1 MRVNLHL
8 PAKAMRERMCRA
20 HKMGERREYEVAC
33 YLSVLEER
41 HFYRTFGFTSITQL
55 AENDLGLSPRQTR
68 DRIRLA
74 KAIESLPKLKK
85 LFRRGKLHFSAVR
98 AIVSVATPATESDWI
113 KAALQ
118 HSMRDLERLVSA
130 SENGKVPKRPN
141 LGLPRNRVHYK
152 LAAEPEE
159 AALIDTVCQREAD
172 AKGEPADLMRLV
184 MKVIRHL
191 YQTEDPEIARRKP
204 RNPRPELIFIQARGT
219 QDIAVLT
226 TGGFVATNPEK
237 AAPYLEGARVRDA
250 SEPGAM
256 VEGLVSTPDVP
267 TIPADKRDPPTDRAL
282 RELVLARDGYQC
294 TFPGC
299 DEKKD
304 LADHHVQ
311 WLSQGG
317 KTHPDNGT
325 SACRGHHAATHVGQ
339 IVVKG
344 SYSKGFEFEERDLLT
359 GETKPFLAAAPDPEI
374 EQVLSEP
381 SPPEETVEELE
392 KLADPVEQD
401 KGPVLASLDEIPP
414 QVDRKWWRTFRGLFE
429 WVART
434 TTLLF
439 KPGPGQEPKATVD
452 HAGNGERREGGL
464 AGLVGH
470 EQAVRVL
477 EHEVE
482 MAKLSGEP
490 APPVLVTGRPGLG
503 KTTLAAAFA
512 TDLGRGFHAAHA
524 GSLLD
529 PTAVLSLLSD
539 LDRGDVLFIDEVHAL
554 PPAVAELMYTAIES
568 AYVDI
573 PVKEGTSSRL
583 LRLRLEPFTFMGATT
598 EEDRLPKPLL
608 QRFRTRIELEPLA
621 DDVMATLLAREAGHQ
636 GLALDEEARRV
647 LVSASLGNPR
657 TAVGLIEHAAKTAN
671 AHRLER
677 IGPAEVCAAL
687 DSRGI
692 DGRGLCKVQC
702 RILEVLRA
710 HGRPMGLAT
719 LAAVVGKS
727 PEAVATLYEPD
738 LLQLG
743 LLSRTP
749 LGRVAVPVNGNGRH
763 SRHGPAAARGA
774 EDHRG
779 DSRVSPG
786 ARESQGPRESPGSP
800 QLPEGPDT
808 G

>member
-8 PAKAMRERMCRA
+8 PPKAMRERMRRA
-20 HKMGERREYEVAC
+20 HKFGERREYEVAC
-33 YLSVLEER
+33 YLSAIEKR
-41 HFYRTFGFTSITQL
+41 CFYRSFGFTSITQL

-74 KAIESLPKLKK
+74 RAIESLPKLKK

-98 AIVSVATPATESDWI
+98 AIVSVATPATEADWI

-118 HSMRDLERLVSA
+118 YSVRDLERLVSG
-130 SENGKVPKRPN
+130 SEDGKVPRRPN
-141 LGLPRNRVHYK
+141 LGLPRNRVRYVV
-152 LAAEPEE
+152 AAEPEE
-159 AALIDTVCQREAD
+159 AALIDVVCQREAN
-172 AKGEPADLMRLV
+172 ARGEPADVKHLF
-184 MKVIRHL
+184 MKVMRHL

-204 RNPRPELIFIQARGT
+204 RTPRPELVFIQARGT
-219 QDIAVLT
+219 QDMAVLT
-226 TGGFVATNPEK
+226 PDGFVASDPEK
-237 AAPYLEGARVRDA
+237 AAAYLEGARVRDA
-250 SEPGAM
+250 SEPGEM
-256 VEGLVSTPDVP
+256 VEGLVSTPNVP
-267 TIPADKRDPPTDRAL
+267 KIPADQRDPPTDRAQ

-304 LADHHVQ
+304 LDDHHVQ

-325 SACRGHHAATHVGQ
+325 TACRGHHAATHVGQ

-359 GETKPFLAAAPDPEI
+359 GETRPFLAPAPDPEI

-392 KLADPVEQD
+392 KLAQPLEQE
-401 KGPVLASLDEIPP
+401 KGPALASLDEIPP
-414 QVDRKWWRTFRGLFE
+414 QVDRTWWRTFRGLFE

-434 TTLLF
+434 TVLLF
-439 KPGPGQEPKATVD
+439 RPGPGEEPKGTRERP
-452 HAGNGERREGGL
+452 GNGDRREGGL
-464 AGLVGH
+464 AALVGH

-490 APPVLVTGRPGLG
+490 APPVLLTGRPGLG

-512 TDLGRGFHAAHA
+512 TDLGRGFHAAH
-524 GSLLD
+524 GGLLID

-554 PPAVAELMYTAIES
+554 PPPVAELMYTAVES
-568 AYVDI
+568 TYVDI
-573 PVKEGTSSRL
+573 PVKEGTNSRL
-583 LRLRLEPFTFMGATT
+583 LRLRLEPFTFIGATT

-621 DDVMATLLAREAGHQ
+621 GDEMATLLDREAEQ
-636 GLALDEEARRV
+636 RGLAVDDEARRV

-657 TAVGLIEHAAKTAN
+657 TGVGLIEHAGKTAT
-671 AHRLER
+671 AYGHER
-677 IGPAEVCAAL
+677 IGVAEVRAAL
-687 DSRGI
+687 VSHGI
-692 DGRGLCKVQC
+692 DERGLSKAQC

-710 HGRPMGLAT
+710 HGRPLGLAT
-719 LAAVVGKS
+719 LAALLGKS

-749 LGRVAVPVNGNGRH
+749 FGRVALPVNGNGRH
-763 SRHGPAAARGA
+763 RGSGASAASHA
-774 EDHRG
+774 D
-779 DSRVSPG
+779 DSRDDTRVSSGP
-786 ARESQGPRESPGSP
+786 RESCGPRESPGSP
-800 QLPEGPDT
+800 QLPEGGDT

>member
-1 MRVNLHL
+1 MRVNLNL
-8 PAKAMRERMCRA
+8 PPKAMRERMRRA
-20 HKMGERREYEVAC
+20 HRYGERREYEVAC
-33 YLSVLEER
+33 YLSVIEER
-41 HFYRTFGFTSITQL
+41 SFYRSFGFTNIFQL
-55 AENDLGLSPRQTR
+55 AEHDLGLSPRQTR
-68 DRIRLA
+68 DRVRLA
-74 KAIESLPKLKK
+74 RAIESLPKLKR

-98 AIVSVATPATESDWI
+98 AIVSVATPATEADWI

-130 SENGKVPKRPN
+130 SEDGKVPNRPN
-141 LGLPRNRVHYK
+141 LGLPRNRVRYIV
-152 LAAEPEE
+152 AAEPEE
-159 AALIDTVCQREAD
+159 AALIDVVCQREAN
-172 AKGEPADLMRLV
+172 ARGEPADVKQLF

-191 YQTEDPEIARRKP
+191 YQTEDPEITRRKP
-204 RNPRPELIFIQARGT
+204 RKPRPELIFIQARGT

-226 TGGFVATNPEK
+226 PEGFVASDPEK
-237 AAPYLEGARVRDA
+237 AAAYLEGARVRDA
-250 SEPGAM
+250 SEPGEM

-267 TIPADKRDPPTDRAL
+267 KIPADQRDPPTDRAQ

-299 DEKKD
+299 DEKRD
-304 LADHHVQ
+304 LDDHHAQ

-325 SACRGHHAATHVGQ
+325 TACRSHHAATHLGQ

-359 GETKPFLAAAPDPEI
+359 GETKPFLAPAPDPEI

-392 KLADPVEQD
+392 KLAESVEQD
-401 KGPVLASLDEIPP
+401 KRPTLASLDEIPP
-414 QVDRKWWRTFRGLFE
+414 QVDRTWWRTFRGLFE

-439 KPGPGQEPKATVD
+439 RPGPGEEPKGTLERP
-452 HAGNGERREGGL
+452 GNGTRHEGGL
-464 AGLVGH
+464 ASLVGH

-490 APPVLVTGRPGLG
+490 APPVLLTGRPGLG

-512 TDLGRGFHAAHA
+512 TDLGRGFHAAHG
-524 GSLLD
+524 GSLVD
-529 PTAVLSLLSD
+529 PKAVLSLLSD

-554 PPAVAELMYTAIES
+554 PPPVAELMYTAIES

-573 PVKEGTSSRL
+573 PVREGTNSRL
-583 LRLRLEPFTFMGATT
+583 LRLRLEPFTLIGATT

-608 QRFRTRIELEPLA
+608 QRFRTRIELEPLP
-621 DDVMATLLAREAGHQ
+621 DDVIATLLEREAGQ
-636 GLALDEEARRV
+636 RGLAVGEEARRV
-647 LVSASLGNPR
+647 LVGASLGNPR
-657 TAVGLIEHAAKTAN
+657 TAVGLIEHASKTAN
-671 AHRLER
+671 AHGLKR
-677 IGPAEVCAAL
+677 IGPPEVRPAL
-687 DSRGI
+687 ESRGI
-692 DGRGLCKVQC
+692 DERGLSKVQ
-702 RILEVLRA
+702 RRMLEVLRA
-710 HGRPMGLAT
+710 QGRAMGLAT
-719 LAAVVGKS
+719 LAALVGKS

-749 LGRVAVPVNGNGRH
+749 FGRVAFPVNGNGRH
-763 SRHGPAAARGA
+763 RDSGALVVRGS
-774 EDHRG
+774 EHFR
-779 DSRVSPG
+779 DS
-786 ARESQGPRESPGSP
+786 RESQGPRESPEP
-800 QLPEGPDT
+800 LQLPEGLDS